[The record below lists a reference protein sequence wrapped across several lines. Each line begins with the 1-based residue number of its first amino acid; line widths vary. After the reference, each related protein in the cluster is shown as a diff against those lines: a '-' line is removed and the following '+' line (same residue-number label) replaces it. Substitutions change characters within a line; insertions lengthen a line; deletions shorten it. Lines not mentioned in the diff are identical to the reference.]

1 MDIIRSDLR
10 LFGTGWTCLG
20 WASPPCLLCAWLRAS
35 EGPSPSP
42 YTLAALLPAVDAVS
56 AHITLQHSTCR
67 VKRTVDL
74 GGVGP
79 LCWLSLLIILR
90 NMPSIASFLHPGG
103 SPATQGKGELERCL
117 KGRNV
122 VIREVKIE
130 LSRRNLVLTVPVCAQ
145 TVNRTSV
152 KCLGP
157 EGLSKQTKQSKEQN
171 KTNKQN
177 MKSIRQEFC

>member
-1 MDIIRSDLR
+1 
-10 LFGTGWTCLG
+10 
-20 WASPPCLLCAWLRAS
+20 
-35 EGPSPSP
+35 
-42 YTLAALLPAVDAVS
+42 
-56 AHITLQHSTCR
+56 
-67 VKRTVDL
+67 
-74 GGVGP
+74 
-79 LCWLSLLIILR
+79 
-90 NMPSIASFLHPGG
+90 MPSIASFLHPGG
-103 SPATQGKGELERCL
+103 SPATQGKGELERRL

-130 LSRRNLVLTVPVCAQ
+130 LSQRNLVLTVPVCAQ

-177 MKSIRQEFC
+177 MKSVRQGFC

>member
-10 LFGTGWTCLG
+10 LCSTGWTCLG
-20 WASPPCLLCAWLRAS
+20 WASPPCLLCVWLWAS
-35 EGPSPSP
+35 EGLSPSP
-42 YTLAALLPAVDAVS
+42 YTLTTLLPALWVKS
-56 AHITLQHSTCR
+56 GLTSRCSTCQAQEGCGPGR
-67 VKRTVDL
+67 
-74 GGVGP
+74 GGP

-90 NMPSIASFLHPGG
+90 HMPSIAPFLHPGG
-103 SPATQGKGELERCL
+103 SPATQGKRELEQCL

-130 LSRRNLVLTVPVCAQ
+130 LSRRNSVLTVPVCAQ

-177 MKSIRQEFC
+177 MKSARQGFC